1 LTTPPASIAWA
12 SCGTLRH
19 LLKKRGV
26 RYSPTDVGSFLE
38 QPQWQVTYMPRVAVA
53 PAATGPFRLDPLPC
67 LTNAFEPY
75 IDGKTMEIHHDRHH

>member
-1 LTTPPASIAWA
+1 
-12 SCGTLRH
+12 
-19 LLKKRGV
+19 
-26 RYSPTDVGSFLE
+26 LE